1 MNCLPFRRH
10 ARLIAAAL
18 LCLFASSLGGCASM
32 RTLDTGELASRSP
45 VPLRVTLNDGSVV
58 DLVSYVP
65 ASGMI
70 TGTGSIR
77 SRNITSPFNGAIPLE
92 RIMLA
97 QVPTSTPVLIA
108 ILGAL
113 AAGAAVLLIL
123 EDNPVQY
130 IID

>member
-1 MNCLPFRRH
+1 MILLPLRRH
-10 ARLIAAAL
+10 ARPIAAAL
-18 LCLFASSLGGCASM
+18 LSLFFTVFGGCASM
-32 RTLDTGELASRSP
+32 RTLDAGELASRSP

-77 SRNITSPFNGAIPLE
+77 SGNISRPFNGAIPHE

-108 ILGAL
+108 ILGAV
-113 AAGAAVLLIL
+113 AAGAALLLIL